1 MCDDYVKY
9 GNPQRQTTSALSLFQ
24 KNDMITV
31 ATRGTSL
38 LQVPL
43 EIVYIFIAQPE
54 RMPVVNCTI
63 SVARHLIARNS
74 VILSGEPR
82 PGGCDSRFL

>member
-9 GNPQRQTTSALSLFQ
+9 GHPQIQTSSALSLFQ
-24 KNDMITV
+24 KKNDMIIV

-43 EIVYIFIAQPE
+43 EIVNIFIAQPE
-54 RMPVVNCTI
+54 RLLVVNCTI
-63 SVARHLIARNS
+63 VVARH
-74 VILSGEPR
+74 
-82 PGGCDSRFL
+82 